1 MAEIGYRHFASNS
14 VHMSAGRVRWLMATG
29 RSSGPSLTS
38 APVCCTGMSDRGP
51 RDEATESV
59 EVEVEVFGKKGSME
73 EFEQMRN
80 ALKRNDRFSEVENNR
95 TEVNEV
101 ANPGSDTPVTV
112 TPLQPQPANQA
123 RNSIPTGENTSI
135 ISVGST
141 WQGTLKIE
149 GSVRVEG
156 QLSGEIEARDTVNV
170 AEGAEVNAKVRAAF
184 VSIAG
189 RFQGEVHC
197 SERLEI
203 MPTGRVN
210 AELMTKSFVVHE
222 GAVLEGQVQMTDGK
236 RPTAHAEGTKAT
248 ETTKPASAPVA
259 NGSSV
264 KEPVKAG

>member
-1 MAEIGYRHFASNS
+1 M
-14 VHMSAGRVRWLMATG
+14 
-29 RSSGPSLTS
+29 
-38 APVCCTGMSDRGP
+38 
-51 RDEATESV
+51 
-59 EVEVEVFGKKGSME
+59 VFGKKGSME

-80 ALKRNDRFSEVENNR
+80 ALKRNDRFSEAENNR
-95 TEVNEV
+95 TEGIEV

-123 RNSIPTGENTSI
+123 SNAMPTGENTSI

-210 AELMTKSFVVHE
+210 AELLTKSFVVHE

-236 RPTAHAEGTKAT
+236 RPAVRVEAPKSP
-248 ETTKPASAPVA
+248 ETTKPTLAPTTNGASA
-259 NGSSV
+259 

>member
-1 MAEIGYRHFASNS
+1 MAAS
-14 VHMSAGRVRWLMATG
+14 
-29 RSSGPSLTS
+29 RSSGPSLPG
-38 APVCCTGMSDRGP
+38 ALACCAGLSDRGP

-59 EVEVEVFGKKGSME
+59 EVEVVVFGKKGSME

-80 ALKRNDRFSEVENNR
+80 ALKRNDRFSEAENNR
-95 TEVNEV
+95 TEGIEV

-123 RNSIPTGENTSI
+123 SNAMPTGENTSI

-210 AELMTKSFVVHE
+210 AELLTKSFVVHE

-236 RPTAHAEGTKAT
+236 RPAVRVEAPKSPEA
-248 ETTKPASAPVA
+248 TKPTSVPTTNGASA
-259 NGSSV
+259 